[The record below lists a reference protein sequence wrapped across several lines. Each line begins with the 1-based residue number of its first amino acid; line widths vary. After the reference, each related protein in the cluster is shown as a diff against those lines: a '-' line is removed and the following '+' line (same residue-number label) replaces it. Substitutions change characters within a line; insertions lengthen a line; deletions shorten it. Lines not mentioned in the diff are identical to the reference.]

1 MRERGGRSYGDG
13 GGGAAMRAAIAPA
26 KLQRRAKSGSLFP
39 RAGHGRGHPG
49 IGRAGR
55 GRCGVTG
62 PGVGRAARRFCG
74 PGRVKSAPKAR
85 ATRSGVGGGIPVTAV
100 KGLNLPQVS
109 LSWWNK
115 HLI

>member
-1 MRERGGRSYGDG
+1 MAMEAEEQRCGLPSPLPNCSAGRNPGLSSPGPDSGGATRGLAGRG
-13 GGGAAMRAAIAPA
+13 GGGAKVM
-26 KLQRRAKSGSLFP
+26 
-39 RAGHGRGHPG
+39 
-49 IGRAGR
+49 
-55 GRCGVTG
+55 G